1 MVSEV
6 PCEASWLWSRTH
18 PRWPRRLLAC
28 PRPELQGARR
38 RVAQLRLLLKLSL
51 VRCLRESCLGSSLP
65 FLCPGCAACRGPVPQ
80 PGPQGPGPS
89 AGRAERSKPW
99 THTGKSPGPEL
110 KSVVVQSQDLRL
122 AGKTLEVIRYH
133 GERNP

>member
-28 PRPELQGARR
+28 PRPELQGACR

-65 FLCPGCAACRGPVPQ
+65 FLCPGCAACRGPVPSQ
-80 PGPQGPGPS
+80 ALRDLGPQQGELSVLSPGHTPGNPQGPS
-89 AGRAERSKPW
+89 
-99 THTGKSPGPEL
+99 L
-110 KSVVVQSQDLRL
+110 SQWLCR
-122 AGKTLEVIRYH
+122 VRI
-133 GERNP
+133 